1 MKPRRASPGPLFWWQ
16 WGEGIFFVGTPLSLW
31 RQSGKCGRIKVLEA
45 GCVDSTG
52 EIRIFKILLSL
63 QENLNAMTQI
73 ANGGI
78 LKIKD
83 VKD

>member
-16 WGEGIFFVGTPLSLW
+16 WGEGIFFFGIASSLR
-31 RQSGKCGRIKVLEA
+31 RQSSKCGHIKVLEA
-45 GCVDSTG
+45 ECVNLPR

-63 QENLNAMTQI
+63 TGKI